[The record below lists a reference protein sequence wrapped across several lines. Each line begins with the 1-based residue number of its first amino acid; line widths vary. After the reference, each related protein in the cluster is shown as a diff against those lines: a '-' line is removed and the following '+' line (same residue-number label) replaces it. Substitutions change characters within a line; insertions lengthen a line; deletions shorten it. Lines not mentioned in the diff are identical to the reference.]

1 MPQTE
6 KVAISLP
13 IDLVRKIEQTRKKTG
28 ETRSAFIR
36 RSLERSFRESENE
49 KKIRAYVEGYQRQPE
64 TSEEIAEAEAAADLL
79 AEEPW

>member
-13 IDLVRKIEQTRKKTG
+13 IDLMRKIELIRKKTG

-36 RSLERSFRESENE
+36 RSLERSFKESERE
-49 KKIRAYVEGYQRQPE
+49 KRIQAYVEGYKRQPE
-64 TSEEIAEAEAAADLL
+64 TTEEIAEAEAAAELL
-79 AEEPW
+79 SQEPW

>member
-13 IDLVRKIEQTRKKTG
+13 IELMRRLERSRKKTG

-36 RSLERSFRESENE
+36 RSLERAFEESD
-49 KKIRAYVEGYQRQPE
+49 KKRKIQAYVEGYRKHPE
-64 TSEEIAEAEAAADLL
+64 TIEEIAQSQAAAELL
-79 AEEPW
+79 ASEPW